1 MRDYELV
8 VVVSP
13 EAGEE
18 QTTETVERISR
29 FITEQ
34 GGSVSNQEQW
44 GVRRLAYP
52 IQKFHEGNYFIT
64 EFTLEP
70 AQAVE
75 LEASVQ
81 ASQEILR
88 HLLVKRDD

>member
-18 QTTETVERISR
+18 QTTDTVEQISR

-34 GGSVSNQEQW
+34 GGSVTNQEQW

-52 IQKFHEGNYFIT
+52 IKKFHEGNYFIT
-64 EFTLEP
+64 KFTLGP
-70 AQAVE
+70 AEAVK